1 MNLIKL
7 IGYNFSKKWIEEFL
21 SRRGYIRLI
30 HGMAMAMIQ
39 KQVKFINHYKKQI
52 KKRLTQFYR
61 EKSYF

>member
-21 SRRGYIRLI
+21 CRRGYIRLI

-52 KKRLTQFYR
+52 KKRLTQFHR

>member
-30 HGMAMAMIQ
+30 HGMAMTMI
-39 KQVKFINHYKKQI
+39 
-52 KKRLTQFYR
+52 
-61 EKSYF
+61 